1 MDEDES
7 KFTWLI
13 VLFATIGLVLVVTSS
28 LVFNRIDPSRA
39 GTVAIGDNC
48 NILTCPQ
55 GQPGP
60 PSIGV
65 PGPPGQRGEK
75 GDRGETG
82 PQGVPGAAGGIGP
95 PGMCLA
101 NPACGVG
108 PSGATGPKGDKGD
121 QGAPGFQGAQGN
133 PGQQGP
139 SGATGSIGP
148 SGPIGAT
155 GPIGPQGIPGVCDC
169 FNQTVV
175 YNTLNVTSNFHLGD
189 NSTFTC
195 GVGSFIDTNCLTAG
209 NCPNFGMCDL
219 QARSLSIYGSP
230 SSNLQVGLFGQTNG
244 NVIFGDATDPMIP
257 SFFVN
262 KFHAYA
268 ADLVLEG
275 NAMGLGRTIFR
286 AKNGGDVLIES
297 TNADVGIHGGGSVSI
312 LSEANMGITATV
324 GLFRIRNVDPGPSSN
339 LQIDSNGP
347 INIFGNL
354 AQSAISIKHDSISL
368 LKRTFTGTGGINW
381 LVTEYIS
388 FYYGNSVNNTLI
400 DTPVIHSYEPIWV
413 QTIVSSTAYVQIG
426 PNIDVGEGR
435 IVSVPN
441 RKIKLTNGTFDTFEE
456 ISMEAPIV
464 NLSPLPNI
472 TDYPPVNLTSLSDA
486 GLSSG
491 YVWFNDTNGVR
502 ISSNVYIEGSVTIG
516 GSITTQGPKWGTAV
530 LTVNTGSLTNV
541 VIPLTGFQG
550 TIPTASNCFQIDTAG
565 MYSFSFK
572 ITGAY
577 TNIATPADGAF
588 VRKTAGTVTLVSS
601 ICSPNAGT
609 GTTTCDAF
617 ATGIAPLIVGDEICL
632 FSGSVARVW
641 EGNTYNYFNLVKI
654 S

>member
-13 VLFATIGLVLVVTSS
+13 VLFATIGLALVVTSS

-108 PSGATGPKGDKGD
+108 PSGATGPIGPQGL

-139 SGATGSIGP
+139 RGETGPIGP

-219 QARSLSIYGSP
+219 QAKSLTVSGYP
-230 SSNLQVGLFGQTNG
+230 SSNLQVGGPSQTNG
-244 NVIFGDATDPMIP
+244 NVIFGDSIIP
-257 SFFVN
+257 NFHVN
-262 KFHAYA
+262 LFHAYA

-275 NAMGLGRTIFR
+275 NAMGLGRTILR
-286 AKNGGDVLIES
+286 AKNMGNVLIQSEGVGGAVMLSSGGTISAIAS
-297 TNADVGIHGGGSVSI
+297 TNIQLISTVGQMLLQNLDNGSPLVIQSQGSVNIISTTTNSNIFIKNDNIIIQKSGSSFWMQTQFTSFDYAVSVNNSI
-312 LSEANMGITATV
+312 NA
-324 GLFRIRNVDPGPSSN
+324 PSIVMFEN
-339 LQIDSNGP
+339 LQINSN
-347 INIFGNL
+347 
-354 AQSAISIKHDSISL
+354 AA
-368 LKRTFTGTGGINW
+368 
-381 LVTEYIS
+381 
-388 FYYGNSVNNTLI
+388 
-400 DTPVIHSYEPIWV
+400 
-413 QTIVSSTAYVQIG
+413 IVSTYEFLKIG
-426 PNIDVGEGR
+426 PNLDVGAGR
-435 IVSVPN
+435 IASIINKKV
-441 RKIKLTNGTFDTFEE
+441 KLTNGTFDTFEE

>member
-7 KFTWLI
+7 KFIWLI
-13 VLFATIGLVLVVTSS
+13 VLFTTIGLALVVTSS

-39 GTVAIGDNC
+39 GTVAVGDNC
-48 NILTCPQ
+48 NILTCPA

-60 PSIGV
+60 PSIGL

-75 GDRGETG
+75 GDRGEQGAQGTPG
-82 PQGVPGAAGGIGP
+82 PAGGIGP
-95 PGMCLA
+95 AGMCLA

-108 PSGATGPKGDKGD
+108 PSGATGPQGIQGL

-139 SGATGSIGP
+139 SGATGPIGP
-148 SGPIGAT
+148 SGPIGNT

-219 QARSLSIYGSP
+219 QAKSLTVSGYA
-230 SSNLQVGLFGQTNG
+230 SSNLQVGGPSQTNG
-244 NVIFGDATDPMIP
+244 NVIFGDSVIP
-257 SFFVN
+257 N
-262 KFHAYA
+262 YHTNMFHAYA
-268 ADLVLEG
+268 ADLILEG
-275 NAMGLGRTIFR
+275 NAMGLGRTILR
-286 AKNGGDVLIES
+286 AKNMGNVLVQSEGVGGAVMLSSGGTISAIAS
-297 TNADVGIHGGGSVSI
+297 TNIQLISTVGQMLLQNLDNGSPLVIQSQGSVNIISTTTNSQIFIKNDNIVIQKSGSSFWMQTQFTSFDYAVSVNNSI
-312 LSEANMGITATV
+312 
-324 GLFRIRNVDPGPSSN
+324 NVPAIVMFEN
-339 LQIDSNGP
+339 LQINSN
-347 INIFGNL
+347 
-354 AQSAISIKHDSISL
+354 AA
-368 LKRTFTGTGGINW
+368 
-381 LVTEYIS
+381 
-388 FYYGNSVNNTLI
+388 
-400 DTPVIHSYEPIWV
+400 
-413 QTIVSSTAYVQIG
+413 IVSTYEFLKIG
-426 PNIDVGEGR
+426 PNLDVGAGR
-435 IVSVPN
+435 IASINNKKV
-441 RKIKLTNGTFDTFEE
+441 KLTNGTFDTFEE

-472 TDYPPVNLTSLSDA
+472 TDYPPVNLTSLSSA

-516 GSITTQGPKWGTAV
+516 GSITTQGPKWGTTSITA
-530 LTVNTGSLTNV
+530 GSV
-541 VIPLTGFQG
+541 VADAKIPLSGTSG
-550 TIPTASNCFQIDTAG
+550 TISVSSNCFQIDTTG
-565 MYSFSFK
+565 LYSFSFK
-572 ITGAY
+572 ITGDYMSSTTAV
-577 TNIATPADGAF
+577 DGAY
-588 VRKTAGTVTLVSS
+588 VGKVSPTAIIRSV
-601 ICSPNAGT
+601 CAPNANT

-617 ATGIAPLIVGDEICL
+617 GTGIVPLVVGEEICL
-632 FSGSVARVW
+632 FSSITRIWQA
-641 EGNTYNYFNLVKI
+641 NAYNYFNLVKI